1 MNDIPDDI
9 YRYMENP
16 HPIHILNQLGV
27 ITSFSVAKKISEEDI
42 YKIFSLYKRT
52 GKSDTEIDQIIK
64 EKILGEIE
72 EAITNQKIP
81 GLLSPEELTEE
92 LGISKSII
100 TNMSEMNR
108 FLMVISN
115 KLLEKK
121 YDRMSLCYFINSLVN
136 CLGLSES
143 DFEKFHRQNSPE
155 ESGDGDGSDEDDG
168 DSGFEDA

>member
-1 MNDIPDDI
+1 MITRDDI

-27 ITSFSVAKKISEEDI
+27 ITSFSVAKKVTEEDI
-42 YKIFSLYKRT
+42 RKIFSRYKRA
-52 GKSDTEIDQIIK
+52 GKSDAEIDQIIK

-72 EAITNQKIP
+72 EAITSQKIP
-81 GLLSPEELTEE
+81 GLLSPEELATE
-92 LGISKSII
+92 LGVSKSII
-100 TNMSEMNR
+100 TNMPEMNR
-108 FLMVISN
+108 LLMVISN

-155 ESGDGDGSDEDDG
+155 ESGDGSDEDDG